1 MRSFESLSEQEIL
14 ALAIALEEEDERVY
28 ADFVE
33 AFRKDFPGTASMFD
47 GMREEESAHR
57 RRLIE
62 LYRSKFGEH
71 IPLIRRGDV
80 KGLVSRKPIWLMQPL
95 RPDAARRQAATLE
108 VETRIFYEKAA
119 SRTQDASIR
128 QLLNDL
134 AQEEREHEHRA
145 EELGRGKLDETTR
158 SEEEQA
164 SRRLFVLQI
173 VQPGLAG
180 LMDRSVSTLA
190 PVFTAAFAR
199 HESHLAFLVGLAASV
214 GAGISMGFAE
224 ALGRGQPRGSRPSL
238 GALLGL
244 RLDDDDRRRRTSPAV
259 PDSLIPDC
267 RHGCG
272 DRGGS
277 GTCCH
282 SLGTPS
288 LYGVT
293 VGFRDAPGS
302 PGRSHGVCRW
312 GADWKFVITIQPE
325 NDPATE
331 SIASVA
337 EVQRRLCVLWRAV
350 LLFFASN

>member
-145 EELGRGKLDETTR
+145 EELGRDKLDAETR
-158 SEEEQA
+158 GEEEQA

-180 LMDRSVSTLA
+180 LMDGSVSTLA
-190 PVFTAAFAR
+190 PVFTAAFALR
-199 HESHLAFLVGLAASV
+199 ESHLAFLVGLAASV

-224 ALGRGQPRGSRPSL
+224 ALSDDGSLTGRGHPWVRGFICGLMTAL
-238 GALLGL
+238 GGIGHTLPCLIRDFRLAMTAAMLVVVIELG
-244 RLDDDDRRRRTSPAV
+244 
-259 PDSLIPDC
+259 
-267 RHGCG
+267 
-272 DRGGS
+272 
-277 GTCCH
+277 
-282 SLGTPS
+282 
-288 LYGVT
+288 
-293 VGFRDAPGS
+293 
-302 PGRSHGVCRW
+302 
-312 GADWKFVITIQPE
+312 VITWIRHRYMETPVFSAALQVGLGGILVFVTGILIGS
-325 NDPATE
+325 A
-331 SIASVA
+331 
-337 EVQRRLCVLWRAV
+337 
-350 LLFFASN
+350 